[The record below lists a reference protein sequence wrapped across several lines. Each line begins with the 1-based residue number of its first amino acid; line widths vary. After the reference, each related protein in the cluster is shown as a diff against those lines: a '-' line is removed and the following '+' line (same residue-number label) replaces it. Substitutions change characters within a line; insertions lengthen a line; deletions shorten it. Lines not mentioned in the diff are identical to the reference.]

1 MNPVMNHSMTPST
14 IPKMIH
20 VAVAGQPNCGKST
33 IFNMLCGM
41 NQHVANYPGVTVDK
55 YSTKMCHKG
64 VEYTLVDLPGTYSFS
79 MFSLEERVAKEYL
92 LDKEVDVIVNV
103 VDASN
108 LRRNLYLTF
117 QLLELGK
124 PMVLILNM
132 MDVAHRRDLEIDVG
146 ELARILNIK
155 VVPAVGVQ
163 QQGKD
168 EILDAI
174 AAAATEEITTPFRIN
189 YAEFEPYIEEIEQ
202 LVPQHE
208 TSRRWLAIKALE
220 GDALVLQRTGIA
232 PDKIR
237 NFNDEIHARF
247 DLDVDQSFAS
257 IRYQNAD
264 VAFHRCVKQTKAKR
278 STITDHIDRW
288 VLNRWASFP
297 VLAGVIFL
305 VYQLAIVWGYKI
317 TDYTWPLLA
326 WVRRII
332 MGVMPDAKFI
342 EVPLVSEFTLW
353 MINSTMAL
361 LNYLPIFFILF
372 AMVAVLEDVGYMP
385 RMAFIL
391 DRVFKR
397 FGLHGQSTLPLVLGG
412 AFVGGCAVPGIMAT
426 KGIADERAR
435 MATIMTVPYMN
446 CLAKV
451 PFYTLLLGAFFAAN
465 MSEMMFYI
473 STVTLF
479 IALIVARLLTATF
492 LSQHETAPFIMEL
505 PPYHLPTF
513 KGVMLRALQRVWLY
527 IKKVVTIVL
536 AVAVVLFVMLQ
547 YPGVP
552 ESSMQQIRAEAAV
565 ALQTFDAQAARTD
578 LHHLVAEPT
587 QVYALLNMYD
597 TYRSRRMQTR
607 SVEQLEALNAEFQAL
622 NPELFILVQ
631 GEDGAARN
639 INRKLRKLERSGK
652 QLRMQIKQ
660 EKISTSYLGMF
671 GRALEPL
678 TKFSGFDWRVNVAF
692 LSSFVARESAVATLG
707 SIYEQG
713 KTDERAEQSI
723 AADGSYTPIHAVAML
738 IFMILSPPCI
748 ATMVVVKL
756 QSNSYRWMLFAT
768 FFPITLGIVASSL
781 FYTLATTF
789 GWSGIEMMRI
799 FYVSVIALTLLLAL
813 IKPRRANWEVGQ

>member
-1 MNPVMNHSMTPST
+1 MISSESPNMPAP
-14 IPKMIH
+14 MIH
-20 VAVAGQPNCGKST
+20 VAFAGQPNCGKST

-55 YSTKMCHKG
+55 YSTKLQHQG
-64 VEYTLVDLPGTYSFS
+64 VCYTLVDLPGTYSFS

-132 MDVAHRRDLEIDVG
+132 MDVAQRRDLDIDIG
-146 ELARILNIK
+146 ELARILNVK
-155 VVPAVGVQ
+155 VVPAVGTQ
-163 QQGKD
+163 QQGRG

-174 AAAATEEITTPFRIN
+174 AAAAAEQIKTPFRVN

-202 LVPQHE
+202 HVPE
-208 TSRRWLAIKALE
+208 DEEARRWLAIKALE
-220 GDALVLQRTGIA
+220 GDELVLERTGI
-232 PDKIR
+232 PPEKIK
-237 NFNDEIHARF
+237 DISDAIHVRF

-264 VAFHRCVKQTKAKR
+264 VAYHRCVKQTKPKR
-278 STITDHIDRW
+278 ATITDKLDRW
-288 VLNRWASFP
+288 VLNRWVSFP
-297 VLAGVIFL
+297 ILAGVIYL
-305 VYQLAIVWGYKI
+305 IYQLAIVWGYKI

-326 WVRRII
+326 WARRNI
-332 MGVMPDAKFI
+332 MGVMPSADFI
-342 EVPLVSEFTLW
+342 AVPLVSEFALW

-372 AMVAVLEDVGYMP
+372 ALVAVLEDVGYMP

-412 AFVGGCAVPGIMAT
+412 AFVGGCAVPGVMAT

-435 MATIMTVPYMN
+435 LATIMTVPYMN

-451 PFYTLLLGAFFAAN
+451 PFYTLLLGAFFAAS

-479 IALIVARLLTATF
+479 IALIIARLLTATF

-527 IKKVVTIVL
+527 VKKVVTIVM
-536 AVAVVLFVMLQ
+536 AVAVVLFVLLQ

-552 ESSMQQIRAEAAV
+552 ESRMQLIQAEADA
-565 ALQTFDAQAARTD
+565 ALQTFDTQVMPTE
-578 LHHLVAEPT
+578 LYHLVDEPT
-587 QVYALLNMYD
+587 EVFTLLNMYD
-597 TYRSRRMQTR
+597 AYRNRRMQTR
-607 SVEQLEALNAEFQAL
+607 SAEQLAALNAEFQTL
-622 NPELFILVQ
+622 NPEFFILIQ
-631 GEDGAARN
+631 GNGDAART
-639 INRKLRKLERSGK
+639 INRALRKLERSGK
-652 QLRMQIKQ
+652 HLRMQIKQ
-660 EKISTSYLGMF
+660 EKVNASYLGMF

-678 TKFSGFDWRVNVAF
+678 TQFSGFDWRVNVAF
-692 LSSFVARESAVATLG
+692 LSSFAARESAVATLG

-713 KTDERAEQSI
+713 KVDERAEESI

-768 FFPITLGIVASSL
+768 FFPITLGIITSSA
-781 FYTLATTF
+781 FYTLAFTC

-799 FYVSVIALTLLLAL
+799 FYVSVVVLTLLLAL
-813 IKPRRANWEVGQ
+813 LKPRRANWEVGQ

>member
-1 MNPVMNHSMTPST
+1 MISSESPSMPA
-14 IPKMIH
+14 PMIH
-20 VAVAGQPNCGKST
+20 VAFAGQPNCGKST

-55 YSTKMCHKG
+55 YSTKLQHQG
-64 VEYTLVDLPGTYSFS
+64 VCYTLVDLPGTYSFS

-132 MDVAHRRDLEIDVG
+132 MDVAQRRDLDIDIG
-146 ELARILNIK
+146 ELARILNVK
-155 VVPAVGVQ
+155 VVPAVGTQ
-163 QQGKD
+163 QQGRG

-174 AAAATEEITTPFRIN
+174 AAAAAEQIKTPFRVN

-202 LVPQHE
+202 HVPE
-208 TSRRWLAIKALE
+208 DEEARRWLAIKALE
-220 GDALVLQRTGIA
+220 GDELVLERTGI
-232 PDKIR
+232 PPEKIKDI
-237 NFNDEIHARF
+237 NDAIHVRF

-264 VAFHRCVKQTKAKR
+264 VAYHRCVKQTKPKR
-278 STITDHIDRW
+278 ATITDKLDRW
-288 VLNRWASFP
+288 VLNRWVSFP
-297 VLAGVIFL
+297 ILAGVIYL
-305 VYQLAIVWGYKI
+305 IYQLAIVWGYKI

-326 WVRRII
+326 WARRNI
-332 MGVMPDAKFI
+332 MGVMPSADFI
-342 EVPLVSEFTLW
+342 AVPLVSEFALW

-372 AMVAVLEDVGYMP
+372 ALVAVLEDVGYMP

-412 AFVGGCAVPGIMAT
+412 AFVGGCAVPGVMAT

-435 MATIMTVPYMN
+435 LATIMTVPYMN

-451 PFYTLLLGAFFAAN
+451 PFYTLLLGAFFAAS

-479 IALIVARLLTATF
+479 IALIIARLLTATF

-527 IKKVVTIVL
+527 VKKVVTIVM
-536 AVAVVLFVMLQ
+536 AVAVVLFVLLQ

-552 ESSMQQIRAEAAV
+552 ESRMQLIQAEADA
-565 ALQTFDAQAARTD
+565 ALQTFDTQVMPTE
-578 LHHLVAEPT
+578 LYHLVDEPT
-587 QVYALLNMYD
+587 EVFTLLNMYD
-597 TYRSRRMQTR
+597 AYRNRRMQTR
-607 SVEQLEALNAEFQAL
+607 SAEQLAALNAEFQTL
-622 NPELFILVQ
+622 NPEFFILIQ
-631 GEDGAARN
+631 GNGDAART
-639 INRKLRKLERSGK
+639 INRALRKLERSGK
-652 QLRMQIKQ
+652 HLRMQIKQ
-660 EKISTSYLGMF
+660 EKVNASYLGMF

-678 TKFSGFDWRVNVAF
+678 TQFSGFDWRVNVAF
-692 LSSFVARESAVATLG
+692 LSSFAARESAVATLG

-713 KTDERAEQSI
+713 KVDERAEESI

-768 FFPITLGIVASSL
+768 FFPITLGIITSSA
-781 FYTLATTF
+781 FYTLAFTC

-799 FYVSVIALTLLLAL
+799 FYVSVVVLTLLLAL
-813 IKPRRANWEVGQ
+813 LKPRRANWEVGQ